1 MGIRFEWDPAKAAH
15 NQRKHG
21 ISFELAVQVFGD
33 PFAIFEQDRIESNEY
48 RWQTLGRAGGRVLL
62 VVAHS
67 WIDFDDSLEIIR
79 VISARPMTRL
89 ERRRYEKQCG

>member
-33 PFAIFEQDRIESNEY
+33 PIQLNTPDPDSRGEL
-48 RWQTLGRAGGRVLL
+48 RWRTIGMIRSLALLL
-62 VVAHS
+62 VVHTWAE
-67 WIDFDDSLEIIR
+67 DDDSEIIR
-79 VISARPMTRL
+79 VISARHATSA
-89 ERRRYEKQCG
+89 ERRIYEQAG